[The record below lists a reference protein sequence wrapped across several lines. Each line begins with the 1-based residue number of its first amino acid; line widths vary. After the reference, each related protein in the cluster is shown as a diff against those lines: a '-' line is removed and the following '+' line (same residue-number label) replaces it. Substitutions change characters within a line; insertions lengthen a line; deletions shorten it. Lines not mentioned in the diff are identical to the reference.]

1 MGSYFFLL
9 LLLSCYEGGRPHLVP
24 FWLSC
29 LDPSSLF
36 SSGDERSKVAAKRPD
51 VVSFLFSLAVFA
63 SRFWFFPSLW
73 LYASLVRS
81 HRCLLLAGFTSRIFF
96 SFLFIWVCWSR
107 SAESHFLFSLFSE
120 SHRRKQPNSD
130 LYYRTYMF
138 RYKKLKKAS
147 WLYFTHWL
155 GILFNPICRWSN
167 FPPPCSAKAWK
178 SHWPMHVSKRSPRFS

>member
-9 LLLSCYEGGRPHLVP
+9 LLLSCYEGGRPLVP

-81 HRCLLLAGFTSRIFF
+81 HRCLLLAGFTSHIFF
-96 SFLFIWVCWSR
+96 SF
-107 SAESHFLFSLFSE
+107 FLFEFAG
-120 SHRRKQPNSD
+120 HVPPNLIFCFRCFPKATEENSQTLTCITVHTCLD
-130 LYYRTYMF
+130 IRSWKKPLGYISPTGSVYYLT
-138 RYKKLKKAS
+138 L
-147 WLYFTHWL
+147 
-155 GILFNPICRWSN
+155 CRWSN
-167 FPPPCSAKAWK
+167 FPSPVQRQSLKK
-178 SHWPMHVSKRSPRFS
+178 SLTHARK

>member
-9 LLLSCYEGGRPHLVP
+9 LLLLWGR
-24 FWLSC
+24 
-29 LDPSSLF
+29 
-36 SSGDERSKVAAKRPD
+36 AASR
-51 VVSFLFSLAVFA
+51 SFLTFLSRSFFFIFEWGWEVKGGGQATGCRFVSFSLAVFA

-96 SFLFIWVCWSR
+96 SFFFEFAGHVPPNLIFCFRCFPKATEENSQTLTCITVHTCLDIR
-107 SAESHFLFSLFSE
+107 SWKKPLGYISPTGSVYYLT
-120 SHRRKQPNSD
+120 
-130 LYYRTYMF
+130 LYV
-138 RYKKLKKAS
+138 
-147 WLYFTHWL
+147 
-155 GILFNPICRWSN
+155 GDQI

>member
-9 LLLSCYEGGRPHLVP
+9 LLLLWGR
-24 FWLSC
+24 
-29 LDPSSLF
+29 
-36 SSGDERSKVAAKRPD
+36 AASR
-51 VVSFLFSLAVFA
+51 SFLTFLSRSFFFIFEWGWEVKGGGQATGCRFVSFSLAVFA

-155 GILFNPICRWSN
+155 GILFNP
-167 FPPPCSAKAWK
+167 
-178 SHWPMHVSKRSPRFS
+178 M